1 MFVCVLPRKDV
12 WRKHEATIKV
22 LLTQEIQISKKKK
35 PNKTELTYPFCSCIV
50 FGLLNRYSWLFL
62 SLWTSCGTIFS
73 IWQWHLWRKNL
84 YSWKTS
90 APPNKTKSWKSKW
103 RRWQTHGKME
113 SVKQMTKIYLEQMI
127 ISLSINN
134 ILIWREVALRYSH
147 LSSLLAARGEGRLRF
162 GPKTSILMT

>member
-1 MFVCVLPRKDV
+1 M
-12 WRKHEATIKV
+12 
-22 LLTQEIQISKKKK
+22 
-35 PNKTELTYPFCSCIV
+35 TYPFCSCIV
-50 FGLLNRYSWLFL
+50 CGLLNRYSWLFL

-147 LSSLLAARGEGRLRF
+147 LSSLLAARGGGAFALRPQNF
-162 GPKTSILMT
+162 HIDDLDWAWMWSTSEDWLTL